1 MSIAW
6 LARRAGALCQ
16 VMFDLHSHILPG
28 IDDGSRD
35 LGTSIEM
42 ARMYVDDGVE
52 CVACTPHI
60 LPGLYHNTGPQ
71 IREAVRVLQMRL
83 YDAGVGLRLF
93 PGADNHVIPDFVEG
107 LQRGH
112 LLSLADTRY
121 VLVEPPH
128 HVAPARMDDLF
139 FSLIIAG
146 YVPILTHPERMGWI
160 EAKYES
166 VRRLVDRGVW
176 MQVTVGAL
184 TGRFG
189 RAPKYWAERMLAEGL
204 VHILATDAHDPVQ
217 RFPDLSHGRDAA
229 ERSVGPVE
237 AVHLVAT
244 RPAGILN
251 NIDPLELPPPPGSSA
266 GSDSTTTG
274 RGRRARRQN
283 GITGR
288 LLRLFG

>member
-1 MSIAW
+1 MQW
-6 LARRAGALCQ
+6 TGTNCR

-28 IDDGSRD
+28 IDDGAKD
-35 LGTSIEM
+35 LGISLEM

-71 IREAVRVLQMRL
+71 IREQVNALQMRL
-83 YDAGVGLRLF
+83 YDSGIGLRLF
-93 PGADNHVIPDFVEG
+93 PGADNHVIPDFVDG
-107 LQRGH
+107 LRRGH

-128 HVAPARMDDLF
+128 HVAPARMEDLF

-146 YVPILTHPERMGWI
+146 YVPILTHPERMAWI

-166 VRRLVDRGVW
+166 VRALVERGVW
-176 MQVTVGAL
+176 MQVTAGAL

-189 RAPKYWAERMLAEGL
+189 RAPQYWAERMLAEGL
-204 VHILATDAHDPVQ
+204 VHILATDAHDPVH
-217 RFPDLSHGRDAA
+217 RSPDLGYGRDVA

-244 RPAGILN
+244 RPAGVLN
-251 NIDPLELPPPPGSSA
+251 NLDPRELPPPPGSDVVP
-266 GSDSTTTG
+266 GTG
-274 RGRRARRQN
+274 VGGDRKRARRGQ

>member
-1 MSIAW
+1 
-6 LARRAGALCQ
+6 
-16 VMFDLHSHILPG
+16 MFDLHSHILPG
-28 IDDGSRD
+28 IDDGAKD
-35 LGTSIEM
+35 LGISLEM

-71 IREAVRVLQMRL
+71 IREQVRVLQMRL
-83 YDAGVGLRLF
+83 YDAGIGLRLF
-93 PGADNHVIPDFVEG
+93 PGADNHVIPDFVDR
-107 LQRGH
+107 LRRGH

-128 HVAPARMDDLF
+128 HVAPARMEDLF

-146 YVPILTHPERMGWI
+146 YVPILTHPERMAWI
-160 EAKYES
+160 EAKYENI
-166 VRRLVDRGVW
+166 RGLVNRGVW
-176 MQVTVGAL
+176 MQVTAGAL

-189 RAPKYWAERMLAEGL
+189 RAPQYWSERMLAEGL
-204 VHILATDAHDPVQ
+204 VHILATDAHDPVH
-217 RFPDLSHGRDAA
+217 RSPDLGYGRDVA

-251 NIDPLELPPPPGSSA
+251 NMDPRELPPPPGSAELPGVGA
-266 GSDSTTTG
+266 GGD
-274 RGRRARRQN
+274 RKRARR
-283 GITGR
+283 GHGLTGR
-288 LLRLFG
+288 LFRLFG